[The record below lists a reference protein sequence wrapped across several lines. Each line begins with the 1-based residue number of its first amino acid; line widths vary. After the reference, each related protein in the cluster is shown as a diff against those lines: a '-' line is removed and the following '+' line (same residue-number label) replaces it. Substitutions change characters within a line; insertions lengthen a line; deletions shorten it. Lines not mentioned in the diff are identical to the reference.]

1 VGVIE
6 NIHLLSQLRKYASDL
21 EKRVAERTEELYASR
36 ERISAILASVGDGVV
51 VTDLSGNILMINQ
64 AFEYQSGYEE
74 NEMAPVRDQFGQ
86 IVSYVGSQRDITRKK
101 ELERLKDMFVA
112 DVSHELRTPTTNIN
126 LYLELLENASP
137 EKREKYIN
145 ILKEEGG
152 LLARLVEDIL
162 DLSRLTMGKTKKIE
176 FEQVNLNLLVEQIA
190 TAHQPVIEASGNRLL
205 FIPDPQLPNIMGE
218 QNQLSRLINNLVSNA
233 TRYTKD
239 GSITIKT
246 YQQETYVVL
255 MIEDTGVGID
265 AEDMEHIFERF
276 YRGKNVRQSNIHGT
290 GLGLAIVQE
299 IVDIHNGYID
309 VKSQPGKGT
318 TFRIFLPIQHK
329 ENNVESSP
337 SNPVVLL
344 DD

>member
-1 VGVIE
+1 
-6 NIHLLSQLRKYASDL
+6 
-21 EKRVAERTEELYASR
+21 
-36 ERISAILASVGDGVV
+36 
-51 VTDLSGNILMINQ
+51 
-64 AFEYQSGYEE
+64 
-74 NEMAPVRDQFGQ
+74 MAPVRDQFGQ